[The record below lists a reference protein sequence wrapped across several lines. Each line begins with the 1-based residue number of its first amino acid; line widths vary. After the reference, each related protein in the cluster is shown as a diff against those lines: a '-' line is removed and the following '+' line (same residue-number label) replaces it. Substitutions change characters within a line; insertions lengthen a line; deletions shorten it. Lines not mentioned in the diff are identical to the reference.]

1 MRPLRLALEW
11 FQNPDHVPFFLAQR
25 EGWLKEAG
33 LALELIEPREH
44 FDAARALASGEVDVA
59 ITEPIHLVQD
69 RLQDIPIVGF
79 TRFLHTNGG
88 VMTLDGLGVERPRDM
103 AGKRVQYPGAPGP
116 GGLAIV
122 RTMIEAD
129 GGPADA
135 PLTPVNHSFYHT
147 DALATG
153 LADVATLVFYN
164 FEVVEAQHRGLKPRL
179 FALKDWGVPDF
190 CQLILTAHER
200 TLTDDEATLRAL
212 IRALRRGVDLIHQ
225 EPERARAVYSE
236 ATGSDPDDALTR
248 AIFDAT
254 TRCFTH
260 DFTMSA
266 DYYAGLSDWLQRTGQ
281 ADRGVSPEQCW
292 TNRLAL

>member
-25 EGWLKEAG
+25 EGWLKDAG
-33 LALELIEPREH
+33 LELELIEPREH

-122 RTMIEAD
+122 RTMIEAMAATQ
-129 GGPADA
+129 G
-135 PLTPVNHSFYHT
+135 HT
-147 DALATG
+147 GQRAAHPGEPQL
-153 LADVATLVFYN
+153 LP
-164 FEVVEAQHRGLKPRL
+164 HRRL
-179 FALKDWGVPDF
+179 G
-190 CQLILTAHER
+190 HGHR
-200 TLTDDEATLRAL
+200 
-212 IRALRRGVDLIHQ
+212 RRGHLGV
-225 EPERARAVYSE
+225 
-236 ATGSDPDDALTR
+236 
-248 AIFDAT
+248 
-254 TRCFTH
+254 
-260 DFTMSA
+260 
-266 DYYAGLSDWLQRTGQ
+266 LQ
-281 ADRGVSPEQCW
+281 
-292 TNRLAL
+292 L